1 MSRPAVKGSVPL
13 AAYRL
18 ASAGLGLTGPL
29 YLYWRGKLGRDD
41 FSRRHERLGRP
52 YLARPDGQLAL
63 LHAASA
69 AETFAL
75 PPLVEKLGQLGFTVL
90 LSIRNVASGPFH
102 APRLPPLLH
111 QLAPVDAP
119 QFVARFLDHWRP
131 EIVLISGPEI
141 PPNLIVETS
150 RRKIPLAL
158 VNARLSGR
166 SFLIWRK
173 FPGFAGSLLRRI
185 DLCLTQTNAD
195 AERFAKLGMRKVQV
209 TGNLKY
215 DFNPAPV
222 DQSALARLLAR
233 IGTRPA
239 WVADGTY
246 PGEEEIAMA
255 AHRRLA
261 GQFPDLLTVIVPHNP
276 KRVFEIAQSAAKIGL
291 TAALRGGD
299 RESAPLPEIYIA
311 HTAGEAALFHRGA
324 GVVFVGKSLCHGG
337 GKNPVEGARL
347 GCPILHGPDVDDFE
361 EIYAAL
367 DNAGGG
373 ALVFDA
379 ETLAKQLALL
389 FFDKAELRA
398 MARAAAETAEEFGGA
413 STRTMQ
419 AIEPYLAQAII
430 AARGGE
436 G

>member
-1 MSRPAVKGSVPL
+1 MKGSAL
-13 AAYRL
+13 LSAYRL
-18 ASAGLGLTGPL
+18 ASAAAGLAGPL
-29 YLYWRGKLGRDD
+29 YLYWRAKLGRED

-52 YLARPDGQLAL
+52 YVARPDGRLAS

-69 AETFAL
+69 AQVLAL

-90 LSIRNVASGPFH
+90 LSIGDTYSGRFR
-102 APRLPPLLH
+102 APRLPPSLH
-111 QLAPVDAP
+111 QLAPLDAP
-119 QFVARFLDHWRP
+119 QFMARFLDHWRP
-131 EIVLISGPEI
+131 DIVLISGLEI
-141 PPNLIVETS
+141 PPNLIVEAGL
-150 RRKIPLAL
+150 RKIPLAL
-158 VNARLSGR
+158 VDAHFPARR
-166 SFLIWRK
+166 FLIWRK

-185 DLCLTQTNAD
+185 DLCLALTNSD
-195 AERFAKLGMRKVQV
+195 AERYTKLGVRKVQV

-215 DFNPAPV
+215 DSVPAPV
-222 DQSALARLLAR
+222 DQSALARIAAR

-239 WVADGTY
+239 WVADGVY

-261 GQFPDLLTVIVPHNP
+261 RQFPDLLTVIVPHNP
-276 KRVFEIAQSAAKIGL
+276 KRVFEIAECAAKMGL
-291 TAALRGGD
+291 SAALRGD
-299 RESAPLPEIYIA
+299 EREGAPLPEIYIA
-311 HTAGEAALFHRGA
+311 LASGEAGLFLRGA
-324 GVVFVGKSLCHGG
+324 GVLFAGKSLRHGG
-337 GKNPVEGARL
+337 GKNPVEAARL
-347 GCPILHGPDVDDFE
+347 GCAILHGPHVDDFA

-379 ETLAKQLALL
+379 EALAKQLALL

-398 MARAAAETAEEFGGA
+398 MARAAAKTAADFGGA
-413 STRTMQ
+413 STRIMQ

-436 G
+436 R